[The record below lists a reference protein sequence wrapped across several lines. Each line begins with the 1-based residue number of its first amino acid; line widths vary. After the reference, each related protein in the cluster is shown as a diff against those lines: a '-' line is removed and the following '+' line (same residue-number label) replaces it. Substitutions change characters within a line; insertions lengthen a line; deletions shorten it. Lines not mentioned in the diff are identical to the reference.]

1 MTATM
6 AISGTALRRFF
17 RDRSN
22 FFFVF
27 VLPLVL
33 IVLIGLQFSDAAS
46 SGRVVVT
53 GDGDL
58 VDELETSFE
67 QLDMVVTR
75 ESDVDNATTAVARGR
90 ADAAV
95 EVDDDAAAAWDEG
108 GEVSVTVV
116 PGSQAAG
123 QAVLQTVQTGL
134 ADLSNERAAVTALV
148 AAGIDEAT
156 AADAFDAVGDMGP
169 ALTVTAV
176 GDDLGEE
183 FAGLGRFD
191 LGAAQQLSL
200 FVFLASL
207 AGSASLI
214 QSREYGVTRRE
225 LSGPLTTREVIGGEA
240 LGRFVIAMVQ
250 GVYIVLGTA
259 LLFDV
264 DWGNMAATMVVL
276 AAFCGVSAAAAM
288 VLGSLMDNANAANG
302 VGVGL
307 GLVLAALGGSM
318 FPPELFPDGILV
330 VSRLTPHYWAYQAY
344 AEIQR
349 NGGGLADVGPEVA
362 VLVAFILVLLPLGSW
377 LLGKASQRAI

>member
-1 MTATM
+1 M

-22 FFFVF
+22 YFFVF

-33 IVLIGLQFSDAAS
+33 IVLIGIQFSDAGAA
-46 SGRVVVT
+46 GRVVMT
-53 GDGDL
+53 GDGAL

-67 QLDMVVTR
+67 QLELVVTR
-75 ESDVDNATTAVARGR
+75 EPDVDNATTAVARGR

-95 EVDDDAAAAWDEG
+95 EVDDEAVAAWDEG
-108 GEVSVTVV
+108 MEVTVTVV
-116 PGSQAAG
+116 PGSQASG

-134 ADLSNERAAVTALV
+134 DDVSNERAAVTALTSTGLDQ
-148 AAGIDEAT
+148 AAAAT
-156 AADAFDAVGDMGP
+156 AFGEVGDIGP
-169 ALTVTAV
+169 TLTVTAV

-264 DWGNMAATMVVL
+264 DWGSMTATMVVL

-330 VSRLTPHYWAYQAY
+330 VSRMTPHYWAYQAY

-349 NGGGLADVGPEVA
+349 NGGGLVDVGLEVA

-377 LLGKASQRAI
+377 LLGRASQRAI